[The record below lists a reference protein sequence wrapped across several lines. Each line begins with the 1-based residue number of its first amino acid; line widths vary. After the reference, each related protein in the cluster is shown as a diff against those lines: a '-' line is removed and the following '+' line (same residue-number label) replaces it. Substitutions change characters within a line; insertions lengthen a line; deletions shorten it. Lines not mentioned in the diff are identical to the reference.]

1 MSGKVIGGYAGK
13 FLRVDLTRERL
24 SEVVFDEETLRLYV
38 GGTALGSKI
47 LYDEVSPNVDWSD
60 PENRLIVAW

>member
-1 MSGKVIGGYAGK
+1 VNDEGVKLSGKVIGGYAGK

-38 GGTALGSKI
+38 GGTGIGSKI
-47 LYDEVSPNVDWSD
+47 LYELAS
-60 PENRLIVAW
+60 